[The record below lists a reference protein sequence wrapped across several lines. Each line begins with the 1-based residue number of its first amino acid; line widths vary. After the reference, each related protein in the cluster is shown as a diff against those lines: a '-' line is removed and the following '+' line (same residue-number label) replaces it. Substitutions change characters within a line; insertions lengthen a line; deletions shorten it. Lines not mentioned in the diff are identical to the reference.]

1 MSQEP
6 LTPCAILGLGCHDC
20 GIWLLVLKDNSVIQL
35 CSGPGLGLEL
45 GRPSR

>member
-20 GIWLLVLKDNSVIQL
+20 GIWLLVLRDNSVIQL
-35 CSGPGLGLEL
+35 CSGPEPGLEL